1 LTVAS
6 TPEIGG
12 TVRTGEI
19 AVVYLK
25 KILVTTDLSQYSL
38 EAVEYAL
45 SFGLLYASRIFL
57 LYVDEHAHHRS
68 GDQAVAALT
77 DFVARNVDSGL
88 KLTQVVRSGHP
99 AAEIRKFS
107 QEEDVDLIV
116 MTTHGRTGV
125 KHALMG
131 SVAEKV
137 VRISA
142 VPVLTVKPLPLR
154 ESLLREED
162 VENELHL
169 R

>member
-1 LTVAS
+1 M
-6 TPEIGG
+6 
-12 TVRTGEI
+12 
-19 AVVYLK
+19 VYLK

-38 EAVEYAL
+38 EALEYAQ
-45 SFGLLYASRIFL
+45 SFGLLYASRIL
-57 LYVDEHAHHRS
+57 LLHVDDHPHHKS
-68 GDQAVAALT
+68 VDQAVAELAE
-77 DFVARNVDSGL
+77 FVARNVDPDL
-88 KLTQVVRSGHP
+88 RLTQVVRAGHP

-107 QEEDVDLIV
+107 QEENVDLIV
-116 MTTHGRTGV
+116 MATHGRTGV

-137 VRISA
+137 VRLSA
-142 VPVLTVKPLPLR
+142 VPVLTVKPLPVR

>member
-1 LTVAS
+1 M
-6 TPEIGG
+6 
-12 TVRTGEI
+12 
-19 AVVYLK
+19 VYLR

-38 EAVEYAL
+38 EALEYAQ

-57 LYVDEHAHHRS
+57 LHVDEHGHHGGAS
-68 GDQAVAALT
+68 PAVASLAE
-77 DFVARNVDSGL
+77 FVARSVDPDI

-107 QEEDVDLIV
+107 QEENVDLIV
-116 MTTHGRTGV
+116 MATHGRTGV
-125 KHALMG
+125 RHALLG

-137 VRISA
+137 VRLSA
-142 VPVLTVKPLPLR
+142 IPVLTVKPLPIR
-154 ESLLREED
+154 EILLRNED